1 MDTFNQGGGK
11 PANLFQSPSVPS
23 VKPPVAPNAKL
34 FIPTPAS
41 LGDPTMEAIA
51 ENGQEETSTNVDRA
65 TSIANDSFQSPIRSS
80 SMTVQRFP
88 SMDNIPYMGDLTN
101 GNGNGNGSLPPHS
114 RRTASW
120 GGSHSTPFSPPKP
133 AEIKPLGEALGVPP
147 SSFMPNEPSLLRM
160 QNGGSFGDLHEV
172 EL

>member
-41 LGDPTMEAIA
+41 LGEQAMEAIA
-51 ENGQEETSTNVDRA
+51 ENGQEETPTNVDHT
-65 TSIANDSFQSPIRSS
+65 TSIANDSFRSPIPSS

-120 GGSHSTPFSPPKP
+120 GGSHSTPFSPPKL
-133 AEIKPLGEALGVPP
+133 AEIKPLGEALGMPP
-147 SSFMPNEPSLLRM
+147 SSFMPNEPSLMRM